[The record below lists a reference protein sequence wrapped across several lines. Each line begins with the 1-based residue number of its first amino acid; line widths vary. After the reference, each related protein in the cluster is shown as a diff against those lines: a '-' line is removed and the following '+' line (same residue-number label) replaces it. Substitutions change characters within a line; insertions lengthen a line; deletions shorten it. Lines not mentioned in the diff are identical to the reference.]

1 MLEEVINRKE
11 FDFLLLRSTNK
22 KLPMRV
28 VFYWYGFI
36 TTGRRTV
43 RKFTQSV
50 NLTREDIINI
60 MGISVYA
67 YRKQGKGNSVYEW
80 ACCSHQE
87 KSPMRVVFFVGMGF
101 NNRAKK
107 SFNVSIN
114 RDVMIFIKK
123 L

>member
-1 MLEEVINRKE
+1 MLPLFIVYII
-11 FDFLLLRSTNK
+11 FDFLYISSTK
-22 KLPMRV
+22 KKPPERV

-50 NLTREDIINI
+50 NLTREDSINI

-67 YRKQGKGNSVYEW
+67 YRKQGKGN
-80 ACCSHQE
+80 
-87 KSPMRVVFFVGMGF
+87 KRIRVGLLFPPRRTTYKGGF
-101 NNRAKK
+101 LLVWVHNDRVKK
-107 SFNVSIN
+107 PFNASIN